1 MFNQLTPAVKT
12 LLLVNLAIF
21 VLSILLFNATRVD
34 INDIFGLRYVGSANF
49 QPYQFVTYMFLHSYL
64 GAMGGISFSH
74 IFSNMFA
81 LFMFGPMLESFWGTK
96 RFLTFYLIT
105 GIGAGIINSGVTF
118 YEKYQLK
125 SAIEQ
130 YTSNPTPDNMAAF
143 LRNHSNTYVY
153 DQVLNFVNTFEE
165 YKNDPKI
172 IEQSKEIVS
181 SFYQP
186 DSGITVG
193 ASGAI
198 FGILIAFGLL
208 FPNTEMFIFLI
219 PFPIKA
225 KYIVSAY
232 ALYEIYAG
240 VEKASG
246 DNVAHFAHI
255 GGMLVGFVLVKYWNN
270 KRDRFY

>member
-12 LLLVNLAIF
+12 FLLVNLGVF
-21 VLSILLFNATRVD
+21 VLCIFIYNTTGIDV
-34 INDIFGLRYVGSANF
+34 NDILGLRYVGSSSF
-49 QPYQFVTYMFLHSYL
+49 QPYQFVTYMFLHAYI
-64 GAMGGISFSH
+64 GGMGGLSFTH

-81 LFMFGPMLESFWGTK
+81 LFMFGPMLENFWGTK
-96 RFLTFYLIT
+96 RFIIFYMVT
-105 GIGAGIINSGVTF
+105 GIGAGMINSGVTY
-118 YEKYQLK
+118 YEKYQLQ
-125 SAIEQ
+125 SAISQ
-130 YTSNPTPDNMAAF
+130 YVENPTPDNMATF

-153 DQVLNFVNTFEE
+153 ERVLDFVNTFEE
-165 YKNDPKI
+165 FKNDPKI
-172 IEQSKEIVS
+172 IEQSKEIIR
-181 SFYQP
+181 SFYRP
-186 DSGITVG
+186 DAGVTVG

-208 FPNTEMFIFLI
+208 FPNSEMFILFI

-225 KYIVSAY
+225 KYLVGFY

-255 GGMLVGFVLVKYWNN
+255 GGMIVGFVLVKYWNS